1 MSHLSY
7 AHACRSTS
15 FYKQNGFEGVVSK
28 EGMVVSD
35 KEFDE
40 LNSKVHVLQIIV
52 DAINHKQTVL
62 EDDTVIHANEK
73 SLVSRIKK
81 LEELSKAYHLVHEA
95 IIPRV
100 SKLEDEQKEI
110 IPRVASIRSIA
121 MLGEEKID
129 KLSQA
134 SEWAQ
139 MGAGMV
145 AQCNEAMKVIV
156 KEFKDETRQKIAQ
169 GINDACHVQDAKL
182 QEVSEIA
189 NLKREGGEKMLW
201 DAVRELKMR
210 VERQENFMNGVMD
223 VLTKIRNWIDDSPDI
238 PSREPNSEPGE
249 CTRR

>member
-1 MSHLSY
+1 
-7 AHACRSTS
+7 
-15 FYKQNGFEGVVSK
+15 
-28 EGMVVSD
+28 
-35 KEFDE
+35 
-40 LNSKVHVLQIIV
+40 
-52 DAINHKQTVL
+52 
-62 EDDTVIHANEK
+62 
-73 SLVSRIKK
+73 
-81 LEELSKAYHLVHEA
+81 
-95 IIPRV
+95 
-100 SKLEDEQKEI
+100 
-110 IPRVASIRSIA
+110 
-121 MLGEEKID
+121 
-129 KLSQA
+129 
-134 SEWAQ
+134 
-139 MGAGMV
+139 MV